1 MAVHKKKR
9 KEEKSSKRASPTD
22 AMKLI
27 RKWCIE
33 EDMFGQKVEDKNTLW
48 HFVIRYPKGA
58 PKFLDVAQPLG
69 KKDMIVIGAGTKIP
83 FEHMNKM
90 RSLKR
95 KKRDEM
101 LWDLRFLLG
110 NRPTAFSLN
119 EKDGILE
126 GFSNQMIIFFDG
138 LTKDRFMSAVSE
150 VDKSMLL
157 VIWFLHRRFGP
168 PDKKEYDG
176 MMYG

>member
-1 MAVHKKKR
+1 MTAHRKKKEVSN
-9 KEEKSSKRASPTD
+9 KKLSPTD

-27 RKWCIE
+27 RKWCTD
-33 EDMFGQKVEDKNTLW
+33 EDMFGQKVEDKNAIW
-48 HFVIRYPKGA
+48 HFVIRYPKGS
-58 PKFLDVAQPLG
+58 PKLIDVAQPLG
-69 KKDMIVIGAGTKIP
+69 KNDMIVIGAGTRIP

-90 RSLKR
+90 RALKR

-110 NRPTAFSLN
+110 NRPTTFSLKQ
-119 EKDGILE
+119 KDGILE
-126 GFSNQMIIFFDG
+126 EFSNQMIIFFDG

-157 VIWFLHRRFGP
+157 AVWFLHRKFGP
-168 PDKKEYDG
+168 PEKKDYEG